1 MYNNKRTNV
10 CKRGDDMPLLDDYNK
25 TEKINGVIYN
35 MSPSGGFSHGLVN
48 GNIYYSFRK
57 QLKDSIC
64 MVSVENLDLYL
75 SEDEYVNP
83 DVMLICDRNQVKK
96 DKYRGVPKFVA
107 ETLSPSTAFKDRT
120 VKMRAYAKHG
130 VDEYWIV
137 DPKSRSV
144 EVYYL
149 EDGKYELVKSMILE
163 DDEEDSDY
171 NAKTVITLKAMPSI
185 SITLEEI
192 FEAI

>member
-1 MYNNKRTNV
+1 MYNDSIASGD
-10 CKRGDDMPLLDDYNK
+10 KRGGNMPSVDDYK
-25 TEKINGVIYN
+25 KVEKINGVVYN

-48 GNIYYSFRK
+48 GNIYHSFRK
-57 QLKDSIC
+57 QLKDSLC
-64 MVSVENLDLYL
+64 VVSVENLDLYL

-120 VKMRAYAKHG
+120 VKMKVYAKHG
-130 VDEYWIV
+130 IDEYWII

-144 EVYYL
+144 EVYCL
-149 EDGKYELVKSMILE
+149 EDGKYELVNSLILE
-163 DDEEDSDY
+163 DEPEDSDY
-171 NAKTVITLKAMPSI
+171 NAKTVLTLRAMPSI
-185 SITLEEI
+185 SMTLEEI